1 MDVNNIM
8 NALEAKHPGEKEYL
22 QAVREVLLS
31 VEDIYNRH
39 PEFERN
45 RIIERMVE
53 PDRIVTFRVT
63 WLDDNGEVQNNIGYR
78 VQFNNA
84 IGPYKGGI
92 RFHMAEA
99 EKWRLGGARRESQG
113 ERASMA
119 GIDITPDAQ
128 GKVRDL
134 YDLGDRLLLVATD
147 RISAFD
153 YILEDEIPHKGQV
166 LTQLSKFW
174 FNLLDGVVEN
184 HLISTDVADLP
195 EQFQPYADYLR
206 GRFMLVRKADM
217 FPAECIVRGYLA
229 GSGLKEYNREGT
241 VCGIA
246 LPEGLVNSS
255 KLPEP
260 IFTPSTKAEIGDHD
274 ENISFERLVE
284 ILGEEDATALRDLAL
299 KVYTTAAD
307 HAAARGVIIAD
318 TKFEFGRLGDTII
331 LADEVLTPDSS
342 RFWPGDTYEEGA
354 DQPSFD
360 KQFVRD
366 WLTANWD
373 KTGNPP
379 RLPQDI
385 IDATSAKY
393 IQAFETITGQKFDP
407 ATF

>member
-1 MDVNNIM
+1 
-8 NALEAKHPGEKEYL
+8 
-22 QAVREVLLS
+22 
-31 VEDIYNRH
+31 
-39 PEFERN
+39 
-45 RIIERMVE
+45 
-53 PDRIVTFRVT
+53 
-63 WLDDNGEVQNNIGYR
+63 
-78 VQFNNA
+78 
-84 IGPYKGGI
+84 
-92 RFHMAEA
+92 
-99 EKWRLGGARRESQG
+99 
-113 ERASMA
+113 MA
-119 GIDITPDAQ
+119 GIDIKPDAQ

-153 YILEDEIPHKGQV
+153 YILEDEIPYKGQV
-166 LTQLSKFW
+166 LTQLSCFW
-174 FNLLDGVVEN
+174 FELLGDVVDN
-184 HLISTDVADLP
+184 HLISADVADLP
-195 EQFQPYADYLR
+195 EEFQPYADYLR
-206 GRFMLVRKADM
+206 GRFMLVKKAEM
-217 FPAECIVRGYLA
+217 FPVECIVRGYLA
-229 GSGLKEYNREGT
+229 GSGLKEYQREGT

-274 ENISFERLVE
+274 ENISFERCAEL
-284 ILGEEDATALRDLAL
+284 IGDDDATALRDLAL
-299 KVYTTAAD
+299 AVYTAARD

-318 TKFEFGRLGDTII
+318 TKFEFGVIDGKII

-342 RFWPGDTYEEGA
+342 RFWPGDAYEEGA

-379 RLPQDI
+379 RLPQDV

-393 IQAFETITGQKFDP
+393 IQAFELITGKKFDP